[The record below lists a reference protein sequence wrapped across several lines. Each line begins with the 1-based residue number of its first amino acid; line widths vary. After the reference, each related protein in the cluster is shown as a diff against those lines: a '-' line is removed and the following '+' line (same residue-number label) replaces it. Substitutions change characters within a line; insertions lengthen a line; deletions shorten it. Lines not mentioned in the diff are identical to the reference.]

1 MQVALVLGTRPE
13 IIKLSPVVEALNA
26 LTVSQGI
33 IHTGQH
39 YDREMDSAHFEELC
53 LPQPVT
59 NLKIHSHGRG
69 GRTGLMV
76 QGVWDVLS
84 KLRPGI
90 VVVQG
95 DTDSALAGALG
106 AVKLK
111 IPVAHVEAGLRS
123 FDRTMPEEVN
133 RVLIDHMSDLLF
145 APTETSAA
153 NLESEGLYR
162 GVRVVG
168 NTVVDALQQMG
179 PPGQLES
186 QWTRQL
192 PATFILAT
200 IHRHSNV
207 DDAGRL
213 RALLDGLRT
222 ISERVSLPVVFP
234 LHPRTRIRAAS
245 LDLLGAM
252 EGDSRFV
259 LSPPLPRS
267 DFVATLSRAAV
278 AITDSGGVQEEGC
291 ALEVPTVTVR
301 SSTERPETIAVGA
314 NVLAPTPTE
323 MVTAAL
329 AAVRQGRGR
338 WPNPFGSG
346 NTGTIIADALND
358 FSELRP
364 PEGEPLR
371 RMH

>member
-1 MQVALVLGTRPE
+1 MQVAMVLGTRPE
-13 IIKLSPVVEALNA
+13 IIKLSPVVEALNS
-26 LTVSQGI
+26 LGVSQGI
-33 IHTGQH
+33 VHTGQH
-39 YDREMDSAHFEELC
+39 YDREMDRAHFEELG
-53 LPQPVT
+53 LPEPVT
-59 NLKIHSHGRG
+59 NLQIHSLGGG

-76 QGVWDVLS
+76 QGVWEVLS
-84 KLRPGI
+84 KLKPGI

-133 RVLIDHMSDLLF
+133 RVLIDHMSDVLF

-186 QWTRQL
+186 PWTRQL
-192 PATFILAT
+192 PAAFILAT

-213 RALLDGLRT
+213 TALLDGLRT
-222 ISERVSLPVVFP
+222 LSDKVNLPVVFP
-234 LHPRTRIRAAS
+234 LHPRTRARGAS
-245 LDLLGAM
+245 FNLLGAM
-252 EGDSRFV
+252 EADSRLL
-259 LSPPLPRS
+259 LSPPLPRV

-314 NVLAPTPTE
+314 NVLAPTAQQ
-323 MVTAAL
+323 MVASAL
-329 AAVRQGRGR
+329 AAIRQGRGR

-346 NTGTIIADALND
+346 NTGAIIADALND
-358 FSELRP
+358 FGELRP
-364 PEGEPLR
+364 PEGEPVVRL
-371 RMH
+371 H